1 MGLLFPPIKP
11 SSRTF
16 TPGRYP
22 QTEFVAQNGAKTVL
36 RYGDKQVDA
45 KLTLGFTN
53 LSDADVNL
61 ILDKYEEVNSTYD
74 HLEFHGSDALA
85 GITFPVPDTD
95 DSVLFDKVRVSD
107 GTGRLLLRYRF
118 DGPPTVTSV
127 RKNRSNVQCKF
138 VACLDGD

>member
-61 ILDKYEEVNSTYD
+61 ILN
-74 HLEFHGSDALA
+74 
-85 GITFPVPDTD
+85 TF
-95 DSVLFDKVRVSD
+95 
-107 GTGRLLLRYRF
+107 
-118 DGPPTVTSV
+118 
-127 RKNRSNVQCKF
+127 
-138 VACLDGD
+138 